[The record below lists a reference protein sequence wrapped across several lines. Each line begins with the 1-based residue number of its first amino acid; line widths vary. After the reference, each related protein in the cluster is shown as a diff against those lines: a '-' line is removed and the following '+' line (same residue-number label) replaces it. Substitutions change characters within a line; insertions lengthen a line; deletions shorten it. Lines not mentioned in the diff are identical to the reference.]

1 MKNSTKIILA
11 LVFVL
16 ILLNNVDL
24 NITKKPKEFSID
36 KYQSEGYVAYIV
48 NSENEN
54 KEDEITKCTCNGS
67 KVIVHGDGHKTPCPC
82 DVCTCKKESSDNE
95 QWQFEDDDEED
106 VKKKMKRQI
115 IMLTCEK
122 KKVCIDF
129 LEKEVIKLKQSG
141 WKVGYLENDN
151 LSIVN
156 VEADPAIASQW
167 RQYTKTNQL
176 PQFIKIVDGKYVGH
190 KTGFHDAISIAEWHN
205 E

>member
-67 KVIVHGDGHKTPCPC
+67 KVIIHGDGHKTPCPC

-106 VKKKMKRQI
+106 VKKKNEETNNNANLRKEKSVYRFFRKR
-115 IMLTCEK
+115 
-122 KKVCIDF
+122 
-129 LEKEVIKLKQSG
+129 S
-141 WKVGYLENDN
+141 N
-151 LSIVN
+151 
-156 VEADPAIASQW
+156 
-167 RQYTKTNQL
+167 
-176 PQFIKIVDGKYVGH
+176 
-190 KTGFHDAISIAEWHN
+190 
-205 E
+205 